1 MSLTIIPAEFL
12 PPIDGV
18 VIGGITPAAGSFTT
32 LNATG
37 GSELGNRVAANGVQ
51 PRYDLIE
58 SDTANVNTRFSN
70 TGGSLLIQTIND
82 ALDTATTRLTIDHTT
97 GAATLTAGITATTG
111 TFSGAVSM
119 GTTNALLVKSGINS
133 YIDSGTDSA
142 NANIFV
148 TGAGTGDFSSE
159 AGHLVIQPRV
169 QGTVYRDIIFASGIT
184 TADPILRLVGE
195 GNAQFYGALGVT
207 GAATF
212 TDEINTNSSG
222 VIKTIGGDLAMV
234 QGAIGLRINT
244 ASNAISPTTA
254 TLNNDAAVDIG
265 VNNIRFRNAFLSGT
279 VNAGAAAFTGDIELS
294 GANAEINLKSG
305 VGGTSGAIN
314 WTFNTG
320 TTNFASIKLP
330 YDTRNTLGLHLDAG
344 YPITIDASTY
354 IAFAAS
360 GVENMHLTASGN
372 LGVGVTPS
380 AWNTSSKAIQAGA
393 AAALWGLDAVVG
405 TILSDNLYYTAG
417 TTRVRL
423 VSGAA
428 SEIQQASGQIEFKTT
443 ATGGTG
449 TITDLTTKM
458 TLVAS
463 GNLGVGITPDALT
476 RVHAHGSADVAS
488 FTQTN
493 SANSQ
498 RLEMG
503 NAFSLITSGNGAMSA
518 IVSDSI
524 LLFGIGSTE
533 HMRLITSGNL
543 LLGTT
548 TSSAKLS
555 VVGDGSAQPIAQF
568 KGGTAGDL
576 AVAGLH
582 ISKFDNNNTTSQIL
596 ARFYMNQG
604 GTAQGMITANGASA
618 AAFTAFSDA
627 TLKENITTL
636 PDQYDNIRAL
646 RPVEFDYIESEGGG
660 HQVGFIAQE
669 MQAVYPCC
677 VGEREDGKLTITG
690 WSKTEA
696 RLVSALRS
704 AMDKIDVLTARL
716 DAAGL

>member
-37 GSELGNRVAANGVQ
+37 ESELGNRVAANGVQ

-97 GAATLTAGITATTG
+97 GAATFTG
-111 TFSGAVSM
+111 
-119 GTTNALLVKSGINS
+119 
-133 YIDSGTDSA
+133 
-142 NANIFV
+142 
-148 TGAGTGDFSSE
+148 
-159 AGHLVIQPRV
+159 
-169 QGTVYRDIIFASGIT
+169 
-184 TADPILRLVGE
+184 
-195 GNAQFYGALGVT
+195 
-207 GAATF
+207 
-212 TDEINTNSSG
+212 EINTNSNG
-222 VIKTIGGDLAMV
+222 VLKTIGGDLAMV

-294 GANAEINLKSG
+294 GANAEINLKAG

-330 YDTRNTLGLHLDAG
+330 YDTRATIGLHLDAG

-360 GVENMHLTASGN
+360 GVENMHLT
-372 LGVGVTPS
+372 
-380 AWNTSSKAIQAGA
+380 
-393 AAALWGLDAVVG
+393 
-405 TILSDNLYYTAG
+405 
-417 TTRVRL
+417 
-423 VSGAA
+423 
-428 SEIQQASGQIEFKTT
+428 
-443 ATGGTG
+443 
-449 TITDLTTKM
+449 
-458 TLVAS
+458 AS